1 MTRAPRNS
9 RHFADAKTNVARLP
23 LRRQI
28 YALFD
33 RHLQHGRAR
42 NIRDGNVAAPLKHLI
57 AAQIAAEDA
66 ETSATETSRPH

>member
-33 RHLQHGRAR
+33 RHLHKQALQLIEVRH
-42 NIRDGNVAAPLKHLI
+42 DI
-57 AAQIAAEDA
+57 AAQ
-66 ETSATETSRPH
+66 